1 MEYTSINQIIEK
13 ISSTLNFFDFTFIV
27 SGFTSLSITYYTL
40 SYYIDTGTLELNFKN
55 IVFAIFFTYI
65 FGILSFAGGKKIRL
79 FNIKGRFNTV
89 FKQAIICENK
99 ISGVGG
105 KKIKINE
112 YDSDTLEQLYTRM
125 WIDLRSNKDGIE
137 TVIYLNRSVMMQSI
151 CEGLFFSSIL
161 LLISSI
167 LLCFKTDNGYFCIVT
182 IASVACGYL
191 FKKEAQR
198 SAEIQIKELVSAY
211 YKFILN

>member
-105 KKIKINE
+105 KK
-112 YDSDTLEQLYTRM
+112 
-125 WIDLRSNKDGIE
+125 
-137 TVIYLNRSVMMQSI
+137 
-151 CEGLFFSSIL
+151 
-161 LLISSI
+161 
-167 LLCFKTDNGYFCIVT
+167 
-182 IASVACGYL
+182 
-191 FKKEAQR
+191 
-198 SAEIQIKELVSAY
+198 
-211 YKFILN
+211 